1 MNFLANG
8 SALQSTSY
16 AMLTTPSDI
25 FSPSGVRQSTPQSA
39 TILTTPPVFAG
50 ITSAVPKVDGSI
62 TVGWGSFSSVNNP
75 VMFQVYILLGSVSA
89 GTLFSSAPVAILDES
104 KNSFDIFRLADQ
116 VTYLVKGQVYTMGVR
131 CVDGVKNQ
139 NTNLVI
145 MTATAIGTAN
155 IAGVFQSLLDSLATT
170 DQDLKDDHV
179 NFVSVKNDLE
189 AQVTAISAQIVSL
202 TASAL
207 SIDAS
212 GDSIASSALTIASS
226 ASGLATSASSLANS
240 ASILDSETDALA
252 GLLITLATNLTT
264 LSNEVSQLDGVSTE
278 IATATSSIEA
288 SATSIRNSA
297 NLLISLA

>member
-39 TILTTPPVFAG
+39 TILSTPPVFAG
-50 ITSAVPKVDGSI
+50 VSGIVPKADGSLS
-62 TVGWGSFSSVNNP
+62 VSWGSFTSVNNP
-75 VMFQVYILLGSVSA
+75 VMFQIYIRLGVVSA
-89 GTLFSSAPVAILDES
+89 LTLFASAPVAIVDES
-104 KNSFDIFRLADQ
+104 NNTFDIFRLADQ
-116 VTYLVKGQVYTMGVR
+116 VTYLVKGQIYTVGVR

-139 NTNLVI
+139 NTNLVV

-155 IAGVFQSLLDSLATT
+155 IASVFQSLLDSLATT
-170 DQDLKDDHV
+170 DQDLKDDHA
-179 NFVSVKNDLE
+179 NFVTIKNELE
-189 AQVTAISAQIVSL
+189 SQVADITTQVGIL

-212 GDSIASSALTIASS
+212 GDSIATSASTIASS
-226 ASGLATSASSLANS
+226 ASGLATSATSLASS
-240 ASILDSETDALA
+240 ATLLDSETNALA
-252 GLLITLATNLTT
+252 GMLITLAGNLST
-264 LSNEVSQLDGVSTE
+264 LAGEITQLDGVSTNVQDSAND
-278 IATATSSIEA
+278 IALSAISIK
-288 SATSIRNSA
+288 NSA